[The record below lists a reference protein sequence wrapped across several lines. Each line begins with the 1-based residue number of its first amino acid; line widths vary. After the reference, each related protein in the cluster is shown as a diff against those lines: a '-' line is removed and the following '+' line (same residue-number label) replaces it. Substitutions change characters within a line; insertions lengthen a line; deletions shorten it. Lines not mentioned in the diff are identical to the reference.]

1 MPFEIAFSAFG
12 PPDVLVW
19 SADGDNADPL
29 PSQIVIRVIAAGI
42 NGIDAQMRSGE
53 MTGTQLVPL
62 PSVPGREAAGI
73 VVAVGSGVT
82 AVAIG
87 DSVVGFTDSG
97 AYAEFAVMTHF
108 VPKPARMPWEVAAAI
123 PVAGEM
129 AVRLLSALRLA
140 RGERLVVAGG
150 AGRVGALVTQLAVAQ
165 GVRVVATVRA
175 EDEPYVRSVG
185 ATPVRY
191 GRGFADRVYLVSPSG
206 MDGAV
211 DTAGSE
217 VLPDLITMTGGAHRV
232 VSCAGATADRF
243 GVSVPE
249 PLTDWHRKD
258 APPGGRP
265 GGRWCRA
272 SAHRAYLP
280 DGARS
285 ARPSRPRSWRC
296 TRKAGAAQWPLTRGG
311 WLYFPL
317 VQISYYEAP
326 REG

>member
-1 MPFEIAFSAFG
+1 MPFEIEFSAFG

-249 PLTDWHRKD
+249 SLTDWHRKD
-258 APPGGRP
+258 ALRQVVALVDVGAVRVRIGRTYP
-265 GGRWCRA
+265 MA
-272 SAHRAYLP
+272 HAALAHRDLE
-280 DGARS
+280 
-285 ARPSRPRSWRC
+285 
-296 TRKAGAAQWPLTRGG
+296 AGAVRGK
-311 WLYFPL
+311 L
-317 VQISYYEAP
+317 VLHN
-326 REG
+326 GH